1 MPRRDQESL
10 HRAVAV
16 CLLTTVVAVVLGLSF
31 EAGRQQ
37 GVTADEPWFLRY
49 GARFVETGNLTR
61 FSRSAAAPLPVLL
74 AHVPAVL
81 LSTPRIDSHA
91 PNPAC
96 GDGREVLRLA
106 RALNAA
112 VIGIPLLLAVF
123 TVLARRHDLWAGVAG
138 AAIVGLSPSVLAG
151 LSLATT
157 DACITL
163 FVFLSVA
170 TLAWHARSGSL
181 ASLACLSISVGLAI
195 GAKLSGLF
203 LGPIAAL
210 VIAAS
215 PAGLPA
221 AAGRRYGS
229 VIPRIVARMACMAL
243 ISLVVAWGVSGFQLG
258 VADDSWLGTPELLQ
272 GHGIPAPVLGLLRH
286 IDHSIAG
293 HPAFLMGSLSTS
305 GWWSYFPVVFA
316 IKSTPAELI
325 LLAPTFALAVW
336 GLRRWREL
344 LSGELGEPSL
354 WLLVVGVYGATALVS
369 TINLGHRHLLPLYPL
384 LACLAIEGLWRLVPN
399 RRLRTGA
406 VVTIVVLQAI
416 SVAGIRPSYPQYFN
430 AFAGG
435 PEHGYEFVVDSNVDW
450 GQDLPALE
458 QTLTE
463 LGGRR
468 PGRHPR
474 VQLFY
479 WGRDCPSDYAI
490 ERVSAAPGNPS
501 PDFVALSV
509 TYLQGVYVNDRFLAF
524 RNLEPVAR
532 AGHSILVYDYAD
544 SRVRAAT
551 AAALARG
558 KRIGTR

>member
-10 HRAVAV
+10 QRAIAV
-16 CLLTTVVAVVLGLSF
+16 CLLATVVAVALGLSF
-31 EAGRQQ
+31 EAARQQ
-37 GVTADEPWFLRY
+37 GVTADEPWFLRS
-49 GARFVETGNLTR
+49 GARFVETGNLSR

-74 AHVPAVL
+74 THVPAIV
-81 LSTPRIDSHA
+81 LSTPRVDSRG

-106 RALNAA
+106 RTLNASL
-112 VIGIPLLLAVF
+112 IGIPLLLAVF
-123 TVLARRHDLWAGVAG
+123 MVLARRHDRWAGVAG
-138 AAIVGLSPSVLAG
+138 AAIVGLSPSILAS

-181 ASLACLSISVGLAI
+181 ASLACMSISVGLAI

-215 PAGLPA
+215 PAGLPG
-221 AAGRRYGS
+221 AAGRRYS
-229 VIPRIVARMACMAL
+229 QVIPRIVARMACMGL
-243 ISLVVAWGVSGFQLG
+243 ISLVVAWGVSGFQLA
-258 VADDSWLGTPELLQ
+258 VADDSWLGTPELLL
-272 GHGIPAPVLGLLRH
+272 GHRIPAPLVGLLRH
-286 IDHSIAG
+286 IDHSIGG
-293 HPAFLMGSLSTS
+293 HPTFLMGSLSTS

-325 LLAPTFALAVW
+325 LLVPTVALAVW
-336 GLRRWREL
+336 CLRRRREV
-344 LSGELGEPSL
+344 LSEALREPSL
-354 WLLVVGVYGATALVS
+354 WLLVVGVYSAAALTS

-384 LACLAIEGLWRLVPN
+384 LVCLAIEGLWRLVPN
-399 RRLRTGA
+399 RRLRACAVAA
-406 VVTIVVLQAI
+406 VVLLQAL

-430 AFAGG
+430 GFAGG
-435 PEHGYEFVVDSNVDW
+435 AEHGYEFVVGSNVDW

-463 LGGRR
+463 LEGRR
-468 PGRHPR
+468 PGRPPT

-490 ERVSAAPGNPS
+490 ERVSVRSGKRA

-509 TYLQGVYVNDRFLAF
+509 THLQGMYVNDRFLAF

-532 AGHSILVYDYAD
+532 AGMHEHLGAPKIGQIGGKSGSSAP
-544 SRVRAAT
+544 SRP
-551 AAALARG
+551 RG
-558 KRIGTR
+558 GL